1 MSYGE
6 KLKSLRKAAG
16 LTQRK
21 LGEACG
27 YGEGSAERIV
37 QLWEHDK
44 QFPPIDK
51 LRLLAAALHVSLN
64 EVIP

>member
-6 KLKSLRKAAG
+6 RIRALRVAQG
-16 LTQRK
+16 LSQRK

-27 YGEGSAERIV
+27 YSAGSAERIV

-44 QFPPIDK
+44 QYPPIEK
-51 LRLLAAALHVSLN
+51 LRLLAAALNTSLDN
-64 EVIP
+64 VIP